1 MGFIGMLEDPVKNVW
16 IIEWALLACV
26 AIIPLALIAIPVSH
40 IPLFHI
46 LIDCSFGLL
55 GLILLII
62 CKRWIHLLAKQQ
74 TKY

>member
-1 MGFIGMLEDPVKNVW
+1 MGFIGPLKDPVKNVW

-26 AIIPLALIAIPVSH
+26 AIIPLALIATPVSH
-40 IPLFHI
+40 ILLFHI
-46 LIDCSFGLL
+46 LIDCSFGLP

-62 CKRWIHLLAKQQ
+62 CKRWLNLLAKQQ